1 MSWLS
6 SLESA
11 ASSVAKAAVDS
22 AKDIEHGG
30 QKALSDVWSGA
41 VDGAKAAAR
50 GEIDAAKVVAS
61 GTAKAASDLTT
72 GIAQGNPL
80 GGLEKAGEDVEH
92 AAAGGYADI
101 WNAQMNSASKL
112 LGGINQGIHDMGAA
126 AQDAYV
132 AGVGDVANAVG
143 KIAGGSAA
151 NIFRTAAMAAEQPI
165 KVVAQFQWGVV
176 EGVIEGLGGA
186 VKGLGSLAA
195 DGYEFATDNRY
206 RNSVIRAV
214 ESGATYV
221 AEHPLDAASKVGSA
235 IEHFA
240 VGVYQGGVEAAK
252 KGDLAEYIGKDVGQV
267 GFAVAT
273 TVIAPEADVGEG
285 AALAAE
291 GAEVVGDG
299 SKAAEMLDV
308 SRGADAIDLSE
319 GASSVTEG
327 TADVRPADVRAPA
340 KETADPSASVKT
352 DEAARVDL
360 RKQLEIKNAKALER
374 GEPEPYTDV
383 DAAVEE
389 RLDGWKK
396 VNEQGFPNG
405 FKDKAAFD
413 SFKEKIVGELEKYGA
428 PTDDI
433 GVHGSAVSNLN
444 PNDIDVGVRVDEAQF
459 DALVRKALEIKP
471 GSQARIDG
479 LAGKGILPSYFQGPV
494 DGVTFPTAIYGAA
507 GDIKI
512 QVSFILKGGSFDVGP
527 YLKF

>member
-22 AKDIEHGG
+22 AKGIEHGG
-30 QKALSDVWSGA
+30 QKALSDVWSAA
-41 VDGAKAAAR
+41 VDSAEAAAR
-50 GEIDAAKVVAS
+50 GEIDAAKVVTS

-112 LGGINQGIHDMGAA
+112 LGGINHGVHDMGAA

-151 NIFRTAAMAAEQPI
+151 NIFRAAAIAAERPI
-165 KVVAQFQWGVV
+165 KVMAQFQWGIV
-176 EGVIEGLGGA
+176 EGVVEGLGGA

-214 ESGATYV
+214 ESGGTYV
-221 AEHPLDAASKVGSA
+221 AEHPLDAASKVGST
-235 IEHFA
+235 IEHLA
-240 VGVYQGGVEAAK
+240 VGVYQGGVKAAK
-252 KGDLAEYIGKDVGQV
+252 KGDLAEYIGKGVGQV

-273 TVIAPEADVGEG
+273 TVVAPEADVGEG

-291 GAEVVGDG
+291 VAGDG
-299 SKAAEMLDV
+299 SKAVEMLDV
-308 SRGADAIDLSE
+308 SRGADAVDLSE
-319 GASSVTEG
+319 GAPSVTEG
-327 TADVRPADVRAPA
+327 TAEMRPADVRAPA
-340 KETADPSASVKT
+340 KETIDPSASVKT
-352 DEAARVDL
+352 DEAVRVDL

-374 GEPEPYTDV
+374 GKPEPYTDV

-433 GVHGSAVSNLN
+433 GVHGSAVSSLN
-444 PNDIDVGVRVDEAQF
+444 PNDIDVGVRVDEARF

-479 LAGKGILPSYFQGPV
+479 LAEKGILPSYFQGTV

-507 GDIKI
+507 GDMKI